1 MPPPDTPDQKRVAII
16 GAGWAGLAAAH
27 TLQQKNFKVH
37 VFEQS
42 HTLGGRARKVHSRK
56 LGRTID
62 NGQHLLIGAYVD
74 TLRLMQELGLSD
86 KKHFLWHTLDF

>member
-56 LGRTID
+56 
-62 NGQHLLIGAYVD
+62 V
-74 TLRLMQELGLSD
+74 
-86 KKHFLWHTLDF
+86 